1 MPLLFTASLVVVCLG
16 GLLALLPVLIS
27 APAVTTLDAVSHAQ
41 RSRQWLVVR
50 SATGSWYLNGDAV
63 SSGMLARSLR
73 QARPG
78 PSAVILMPSSGR
90 RAEGVAADLS
100 WLRRQSAVPVR
111 LDQPEGMLV
120 P

>member
-1 MPLLFTASLVVVCLG
+1 MPLLFTAALAVVSLG

-27 APAVTTLDAVSHAQ
+27 APAVTTLDALSHAE
-41 RSRQWLVVR
+41 RTRHWLVVR

-78 PSAVILMPSSGR
+78 PSAVILMPARGR
-90 RAEGVAADLS
+90 LAAGVSADLS

-111 LDQPEGMLV
+111 LDQPEEILV